1 MGFAALLSFERI
13 SRRFRRAAQPILQA
27 VALALALLPSGAA
40 AEELADYKGK
50 TITIVAS
57 FEAGGPYDF
66 YARLVGRYIG
76 PHLPGSPAVVVQNM
90 PGAGGLRGANYLYNV
105 AARDG
110 TVLGVVSQTVAVG
123 QVLAITPGIQYHA
136 GRFTWIGRI
145 NSNVEVLH
153 TWHAS
158 GVVNIEDAKKR
169 EVILAGTG
177 PTSSSVVM
185 PRLMNELI
193 GTRFKVVAGFA
204 GPTSAQLA
212 LERGEVEGIVKPW
225 SSIKTTTPDWLREGK
240 INLIVQYTR
249 ERHPELPDVPTL
261 VDLGRDD
268 IQRQIFSLFVGGA
281 ALGTALVAPP
291 GVPPAATAVLRKGF
305 DETIRDPALLDE
317 IRRSGVDI
325 DPLSGAA
332 LAKVV
337 DSTFVIDA
345 GVLERARKLGP
356 QQ

>member
-1 MGFAALLSFERI
+1 MHARRDGAKCAHTRARLAFALVAASLAPGGHARAQDD
-13 SRRFRRAAQPILQA
+13 FR
-27 VALALALLPSGAA
+27 
-40 AEELADYKGK
+40 GK

-66 YARLVGRYIG
+66 YSRLIARHLGA
-76 PHLPGSPAVVVQNM
+76 HLPGAPAVIVQNM

-110 TVLGVVSQTVAVG
+110 TALGVVSQTVAVG
-123 QVLAITPGIQYHA
+123 QVLGTTPGIQYDA
-136 GRFTWIGRI
+136 RKYSWIGRI
-145 NSNVEVLH
+145 NSNVEVQH

-158 GVVNIEDAKKR
+158 GIRSIEDAKRR
-169 EVILAGTG
+169 EVVLAGTG

-193 GTRFKVVAGFA
+193 GTRFKVVTGFA

-225 SSIKTTTPDWLREGK
+225 SSIKVGSADWLRDGK

-249 ERHPELPDVPTL
+249 ERHRELPHVPSI
-261 VDLGRDD
+261 VDLGQDET
-268 IQRQIFSLFVGGA
+268 QRQILALYAGGA
-281 ALGTALVAPP
+281 ALGTALLAPP
-291 GVPPAATAVLRKGF
+291 GMPERTLMLLRQAF
-305 DETIRDPALLDE
+305 TQAMRDPALIDE
-317 IRRSGVDI
+317 VGKSGVDI
-325 DPLSGAA
+325 DPLPGAE
-332 LAKVV
+332 LQRVV
-337 DSTFVIDA
+337 DATFAIAPD
-345 GVLERARKLGP
+345 VLERARKLSP

>member
-1 MGFAALLSFERI
+1 MRARRDGASCAHASLAL
-13 SRRFRRAAQPILQA
+13 ILLA
-27 VALALALLPSGAA
+27 LVALTAGGNARAQD
-40 AEELADYKGK
+40 EFRGK

-66 YARLVGRYIG
+66 YSRLIARHLGG
-76 PHLPGSPAVVVQNM
+76 HLPGSPAVVVQNM

-110 TVLGVVSQTVAVG
+110 TALGVVSQTVAVG
-123 QVLAITPGIQYHA
+123 QVLGTTPGIQYDA
-136 GRFTWIGRI
+136 RKYSWVGRI
-145 NSNVEVLH
+145 NSNVEVQH

-158 GVVNIEDAKKR
+158 GIRSIEDAKRR
-169 EVILAGTG
+169 EVVLAGTG

-193 GTRFKVVAGFA
+193 GTRFKVVTGFA

-225 SSIKTTTPDWLREGK
+225 SSIKVGSADWLRDGK

-249 ERHPELPDVPTL
+249 ERHRELPQVPPI
-261 VDLGRDD
+261 VDLGRDET
-268 IQRQIFSLFVGGA
+268 QRQIFALYAGGA
-281 ALGTALVAPP
+281 ALGTALLAPP
-291 GVPPAATAVLRKGF
+291 GLPERTLTLLRQGF
-305 DETIRDPALLDE
+305 AQAMRDPALIE
-317 IRRSGVDI
+317 EVGKSGVDI
-325 DPLSGAA
+325 DPLSGAE
-332 LAKVV
+332 LEQVV
-337 DSTFVIDA
+337 DATFRIAPD
-345 GVLERARKLGP
+345 VLERARKLSP